1 MTEVIYSGPFGK
13 HIKNHVELKQSLG
26 YKYISE
32 AKHLKRFDTF
42 TLERYSSATTL
53 TREIV
58 LDWCSKKPYEAQASQ
73 CTRASIIRQFCKYL
87 DNIRIEAYIMPK
99 GFYPEENQYIPY
111 IYRDEELKRFFAET
125 EKCHYSPEAPWRHL
139 IMPVFFRLIYTC
151 GLRVSEARLLKVND
165 VDLDNGI
172 LTINNSKKDNSR
184 LVPMSDSLTK
194 RCLKYSTAVHQH
206 SNLDDYYFPAID
218 RKPMTIGNVYKNF
231 RKFLWRAGISH
242 GGRGYG
248 PRIHDFRHSF
258 CVHCLKKWSEE
269 EKDLMVYLPILRTYL
284 GHDSFKETAYYL
296 QLTADVFPDI
306 TLKLETVYPDLIPDL
321 AGDIHEAD

>member
-1 MTEVIYSGPFGK
+1 
-13 HIKNHVELKQSLG
+13 
-26 YKYISE
+26 
-32 AKHLKRFDTF
+32 
-42 TLERYSSATTL
+42 
-53 TREIV
+53 
-58 LDWCSKKPYEAQASQ
+58 
-73 CTRASIIRQFCKYL
+73 
-87 DNIRIEAYIMPK
+87 
-99 GFYPEENQYIPY
+99 
-111 IYRDEELKRFFAET
+111 
-125 EKCHYSPEAPWRHL
+125 
-139 IMPVFFRLIYTC
+139 MPVFFRLIYTC

-206 SNLDDYYFPAID
+206 SNPDDYYFPAID

-242 GGRGYG
+242 GGRGCG

-296 QLTADVFPDI
+296 QLIADIFPDI
-306 TLKLETVYPDLIPDL
+306 TLKLETIYPDLIPDL